1 MGSRF
6 ESRDDLAKS
15 ASSEDELNRPFSDG
29 SDRRRR
35 MSDDDHRSVQS
46 GTPDLTGMMSEAS
59 RPPLEPPF
67 SPSRRRRRYSYNEED
82 ETTAL
87 DGAEGPSA
95 KPVSWRSLPKKG
107 QLAIIT
113 VARLAEPLA
122 QTSLQAYMFHQ
133 VKSFDPSLPD
143 STVSTQAGILQG
155 CFTAAQFATGVIW
168 GRLADTEFFGRKRVL
183 LIGLFGACLSSVGF
197 GLSKSFAAAVVFRI
211 LGGALNSNAGVMRA
225 MIAEIIEGKEYQ
237 SRAFLLL
244 PMCFNT
250 GMILGPI
257 LGGILADPVKNY
269 PGLFGPGSLIGGKD
283 GVWWMKQWPYALP
296 NFISAL
302 FMLIALVAVFLGLDE
317 THEIVKH
324 RSDWG
329 RWLWKKVARRP
340 SSYTYRPLNQTFD
353 EERVDSIDLQP
364 SEPARS
370 APASPTTNRT
380 PTIRRKRPP
389 FRQVW
394 TRNVLLTLLTHF
406 VLPLHTSGFNAL
418 CFLFLP
424 APRAPN
430 SREGLFLFGGGLG
443 MPSSRVG
450 LATAIIGIIGLPFQI
465 LVYPRWQFR
474 LGTLRAFRVFL
485 PFSPLAYSLAPFLV
499 LLPDRSYVIWP
510 ALSAVIFLQV
520 ISRTFSIPATVILVN
535 NSVPDP
541 SVLATVHGVAQSVA
555 CGARAVG
562 PLLAGWGLGLGLK
575 NNIVGGVWWAL
586 ALIAIL
592 NWALTWTIFEGNTEK
607 GNGDKTH
614 HSPSQ

>member
-317 THEIVKH
+317 
-324 RSDWG
+324 
-329 RWLWKKVARRP
+329 
-340 SSYTYRPLNQTFD
+340 
-353 EERVDSIDLQP
+353 P

-406 VLPLHTSGFNAL
+406 VLPLHTSAFNAL

-474 LGTLRAFRVFL
+474 LGTLRAFR
-485 PFSPLAYSLAPFLV
+485 
-499 LLPDRSYVIWP
+499 
-510 ALSAVIFLQV
+510 V

>member
-6 ESRDDLAKS
+6 ESRDDLAES
-15 ASSEDELNRPFSDG
+15 ASSEDELSRPFSDG
-29 SDRRRR
+29 SDQRRR
-35 MSDDDHRSVQS
+35 MSNDDHRSVQS
-46 GTPDLTGMMSEAS
+46 GTPDLTGVMSEVS

-67 SPSRRRRRYSYNEED
+67 SPSRPRRRYSYNEED

-317 THEIVKH
+317 
-324 RSDWG
+324 
-329 RWLWKKVARRP
+329 
-340 SSYTYRPLNQTFD
+340 
-353 EERVDSIDLQP
+353 
-364 SEPARS
+364 
-370 APASPTTNRT
+370 
-380 PTIRRKRPP
+380 
-389 FRQVW
+389 
-394 TRNVLLTLLTHF
+394 
-406 VLPLHTSGFNAL
+406 
-418 CFLFLP
+418 
-424 APRAPN
+424 
-430 SREGLFLFGGGLG
+430 
-443 MPSSRVG
+443 
-450 LATAIIGIIGLPFQI
+450 
-465 LVYPRWQFR
+465 
-474 LGTLRAFRVFL
+474 
-485 PFSPLAYSLAPFLV
+485 
-499 LLPDRSYVIWP
+499 
-510 ALSAVIFLQV
+510 V

-607 GNGDKTH
+607 GKGDKTH